1 LLRENA
7 MAPARCKHK
16 WEMTNLRDGFI
27 VTERCYHCNKTR
39 VFFSYEDVPPKDE
52 YKEGEHYW
60 SYAGSAQ
67 SVKFDMECPKCGKV
81 VSFEDLMG
89 LMQCAGCDAKCY
101 LNILSRICE
110 GQNIWVYAA
119 LAYRS
124 GGEID
129 LDVENLEVLSAY
141 FTSRL
146 RTPGKK
152 ILAVPGSLRRI
163 PDTCRGEMLKDV
175 GMLSLTPE
183 T

>member
-1 LLRENA
+1 MVRD
-7 MAPARCKHK
+7 RCEHTWK
-16 WEMTNLRDGFI
+16 MTNVRDGFI
-27 VTERCYHCNKTR
+27 VTEKCYHCKLDR

-52 YKEGEHYW
+52 YKEGDHYW
-60 SYAGSAQ
+60 NYAGSAQ
-67 SVKFDMECPKCGKV
+67 SMKFDMECTQCGKV

-89 LMQCAGCDAKCY
+89 LMHCVGCDATCPF
-101 LNILSRICE
+101 NIVSQICE
-110 GQNIWVYAA
+110 GQNIWVYGA
-119 LAYRS
+119 LAYHL
-124 GGEID
+124 GKHID
-129 LDVENLEVLSAY
+129 LPVESLDVLTDY

-152 ILAVPGSLRRI
+152 ILVLPGSLRTS